1 VRSRASSFQSC
12 LDSYHI
18 DAYLV
23 TQNTQVSYLAGIPCE
38 DAWLLVTPSR
48 TYFLTDARY
57 YHELKS
63 KLQGV
68 QMVLCRSLVKDAGRL
83 VHSRRLKRIGF
94 DERHVSHFLFKQ
106 LSAYMRAAGAK
117 LVAKN
122 RVVDTMRQ
130 QKDAEEVA
138 AIRACLLLSKQL
150 FCVAARALKPGVA
163 EYEIL
168 ERMERYVKSKKV
180 LFSFPPIIASGPH
193 SAYPHARVTG
203 RRLLPKDI
211 LLVDAGIHQDGYKS
225 DLTRM
230 FFLGKIT
237 PLTRKVYDAV
247 AESQQ
252 VAISKIGPGIS
263 AAAVDREARNY
274 LRNKGLDKY
283 FCHSLG
289 HGVGMDI
296 HESPSLSVRSQD
308 ILTPGMVM
316 TVEPGVYLPG
326 RFGVRIE
333 DMVLVTET
341 GCEILSQDIK

>member
-1 VRSRASSFQSC
+1 MRSRASSFQSC

-63 KLQGV
+63 KLKGV
-68 QMVLCRSLVKDAGRL
+68 QVVLCRSLVKDACRL
-83 VHSRRLKRIGF
+83 ARRRRIKRIGF

-106 LSAYMRAAGAK
+106 LTAHLEAGAK

-122 RVVDTMRQ
+122 RVVDAMRQ
-130 QKDAEEVA
+130 EKDAEEVA

-150 FCVAARALKPGVA
+150 FRVAALALKPGLA

-168 ERMERYVKSKKV
+168 ERMERYVKSRKV
-180 LFSFPPIIASGPH
+180 LFSFPPIVASGPH

-203 RRLLPKDI
+203 RRLLRNDI

-237 PLTRKVYDAV
+237 PLARKVYDAV

-274 LRNKGLDKY
+274 LRNQGLDKY

-308 ILTPGMVM
+308 ILTPGMVI

-326 RFGVRIE
+326 QFGVRIE

-341 GCEILSQDIK
+341 GYEILSQDIK